1 MGLFDKIKKVF
12 TGESKEKDQEK
23 QGEEAGGQA
32 SQTQK
37 TNQGQKVSA
46 SPSSDQGQAESTDLD
61 LDSSSLQPSQEKHQ
75 ADIAGQPS
83 QKQVKEEEEQ
93 GQPGQGHTGQG
104 QDDHDRAQTGGNQ
117 AQDSQAGSDQAQASQ
132 TSQVQTPGDQGQASK
147 FNSDQ
152 AQAQTSNRPA
162 QTSQSEKDQE
172 DPEAGQPSRRDP
184 EEVARL
190 EAQKYTEGLSKSR
203 RSFTRRLNEL
213 FANFRYED
221 EEFFEELEDLL
232 IESDVGFE
240 ATMFISEVMRHEAKV
255 ENIRTM
261 KDAERVLVKTMVDL
275 YGDTNP
281 DYIEFNDNPDG
292 LTVIL
297 FVGVNGVG
305 KTTTIAKMAHQ
316 YQEQGKKVILA
327 AGDTFR
333 AGAIEQLHVW
343 GDRIGA
349 PVVSTQKGGDP
360 AAVVYDGIAQAK
372 DQGADVLLID
382 TAGRLQN
389 KKNLM
394 NELEKMKRVISREIP
409 DAPHET
415 LLVLDATTGQNA
427 LSQAKIF
434 KETTDVTGIV
444 LTKMDGTAKGGIVL
458 AIGKELGIP
467 VKFVGLGET
476 MDDLHAF
483 DTEKFAIGLFR
494 DLIEQ
499 TV

>member
-1 MGLFDKIKKVF
+1 MGLFDKIKSIF
-12 TGESKEKDQEK
+12 TSEEQEKKSEEQDTPTEVSESDDATDDSDLETIETIDQEK
-23 QGEEAGGQA
+23 LEEPLSKEEVKSLEDEMAV
-32 SQTQK
+32 T
-37 TNQGQKVSA
+37 
-46 SPSSDQGQAESTDLD
+46 SDETV
-61 LDSSSLQPSQEKHQ
+61 
-75 ADIAGQPS
+75 
-83 QKQVKEEEEQ
+83 KQVDKPEVKDLHSSEESNTAETSDEPQRKTQTFSEVEASARAEAEQ
-93 GQPGQGHTGQG
+93 Y
-104 QDDHDRAQTGGNQ
+104 
-117 AQDSQAGSDQAQASQ
+117 
-132 TSQVQTPGDQGQASK
+132 K
-147 FNSDQ
+147 
-152 AQAQTSNRPA
+152 
-162 QTSQSEKDQE
+162 
-172 DPEAGQPSRRDP
+172 
-184 EEVARL
+184 
-190 EAQKYTEGLSKSR
+190 EGLKKSR

-213 FANFRYED
+213 FSNFRYED

-240 ATMFISEVMRHEAKV
+240 ATMYISEVMRYEAKV
-255 ENIRTM
+255 ENIRSM
-261 KDAERVLVKTMVDL
+261 KDAERVLVRTMVDL

-281 DYIEFNDNPDG
+281 DYVEFNENSTG
-292 LTVIL
+292 LTVLL

-316 YQEQGKKVILA
+316 YIKEGKKVMLA

-343 GDRIGA
+343 GERVGA
-349 PVVSTQKGGDP
+349 EVISSQQGGDP
-360 AAVVYDGIAQAK
+360 AAVVYDGLEQAK
-372 DQGADVLLID
+372 KNGADVLMID

-394 NELEKMKRVISREIP
+394 NELEKMKRVVSREVP

-427 LSQAKIF
+427 LNQAKIF
-434 KETTDVTGIV
+434 KDTTDVTGIV

-476 MDDLHAF
+476 MEDLHKF
-483 DTEKFAIGLFR
+483 DTEKFAYGLFR
-494 DLIEQ
+494 DLLEQ

>member
-1 MGLFDKIKKVF
+1 MGLFDKIKSIF
-12 TGESKEKDQEK
+12 TSEEQEKKSEEQDTPTEVSEADDATDDSDIETIETIDQEK
-23 QGEEAGGQA
+23 AEEPLSEEAVKSLEDEVA
-32 SQTQK
+32 VT
-37 TNQGQKVSA
+37 
-46 SPSSDQGQAESTDLD
+46 SDETV
-61 LDSSSLQPSQEKHQ
+61 
-75 ADIAGQPS
+75 
-83 QKQVKEEEEQ
+83 KQVDKPEVEDLHSSEESNTAETSDEPQRKTQTFSEVEASARAEAEQ
-93 GQPGQGHTGQG
+93 Y
-104 QDDHDRAQTGGNQ
+104 
-117 AQDSQAGSDQAQASQ
+117 
-132 TSQVQTPGDQGQASK
+132 K
-147 FNSDQ
+147 
-152 AQAQTSNRPA
+152 
-162 QTSQSEKDQE
+162 
-172 DPEAGQPSRRDP
+172 
-184 EEVARL
+184 
-190 EAQKYTEGLSKSR
+190 EGLKKSR

-213 FANFRYED
+213 FSNFRYED

-240 ATMFISEVMRHEAKV
+240 ATMYISEVMRYEAKV
-255 ENIRTM
+255 ENIRSM
-261 KDAERVLVKTMVDL
+261 KDAERVLVRTMVDL

-281 DYIEFNDNPDG
+281 DYVEFNENPTG
-292 LTVIL
+292 LTVLL

-316 YQEQGKKVILA
+316 YIKEGKKVMLA

-343 GDRIGA
+343 GERVGA
-349 PVVSTQKGGDP
+349 EVISSQQGGDP
-360 AAVVYDGIAQAK
+360 AAVVYDGLEQAK
-372 DQGADVLLID
+372 KNGADVLMID

-394 NELEKMKRVISREIP
+394 NELEKMKRVVSREVP

-427 LSQAKIF
+427 LNQAKIF
-434 KETTDVTGIV
+434 KDTTDVTGIV

-476 MDDLHAF
+476 MEDLHKF
-483 DTEKFAIGLFR
+483 DTEKFAYGLFR
-494 DLIEQ
+494 DLLEQ

>member
-1 MGLFDKIKKVF
+1 MGLFDKIKSIF
-12 TGESKEKDQEK
+12 TSEEQEKKSEEQDTPTEVSESDDATDDSDLETIETIDQEK
-23 QGEEAGGQA
+23 VEEPLSKEEVKSLEDEVAV
-32 SQTQK
+32 T
-37 TNQGQKVSA
+37 
-46 SPSSDQGQAESTDLD
+46 SDETV
-61 LDSSSLQPSQEKHQ
+61 
-75 ADIAGQPS
+75 
-83 QKQVKEEEEQ
+83 KQVDKLEVEDLHSSEESNTAKTSDEPQRKTQTFSEVEASARAEAEQ
-93 GQPGQGHTGQG
+93 Y
-104 QDDHDRAQTGGNQ
+104 
-117 AQDSQAGSDQAQASQ
+117 
-132 TSQVQTPGDQGQASK
+132 K
-147 FNSDQ
+147 
-152 AQAQTSNRPA
+152 
-162 QTSQSEKDQE
+162 
-172 DPEAGQPSRRDP
+172 
-184 EEVARL
+184 
-190 EAQKYTEGLSKSR
+190 EGLKKSR

-213 FANFRYED
+213 FSNFRYED

-240 ATMFISEVMRHEAKV
+240 ATMYISEVMRYEAKV
-255 ENIRTM
+255 ENIRSM
-261 KDAERVLVKTMVDL
+261 KDAERVLVRTMVDL

-281 DYIEFNDNPDG
+281 DYVEFNENSTG
-292 LTVIL
+292 LTVLL

-316 YQEQGKKVILA
+316 YIKAGKKVMLA

-343 GDRIGA
+343 GERVGA
-349 PVVSTQKGGDP
+349 EVISSQQGGDP
-360 AAVVYDGIAQAK
+360 AAVVYDGLEQAK
-372 DQGADVLLID
+372 KNGADVLMID

-394 NELEKMKRVISREIP
+394 NELEKMKRVVSREVP

-427 LSQAKIF
+427 LNQAKIF
-434 KETTDVTGIV
+434 KDTTDVTGIV

-476 MDDLHAF
+476 MEDLHKF
-483 DTEKFAIGLFR
+483 DTEKFAYGLFR
-494 DLIEQ
+494 DLLEQ

>member
-1 MGLFDKIKKVF
+1 MGLFDKIKSIF
-12 TGESKEKDQEK
+12 TSEEQEKKSEEQDTPTEVSESDDATEDSDLETIETIDQEK
-23 QGEEAGGQA
+23 VEEPLSKEEVKSLEDEMAV
-32 SQTQK
+32 T
-37 TNQGQKVSA
+37 
-46 SPSSDQGQAESTDLD
+46 SDETV
-61 LDSSSLQPSQEKHQ
+61 
-75 ADIAGQPS
+75 
-83 QKQVKEEEEQ
+83 KQVDKPEVEDLHSSEESNTAETSDEPQRKTQTFSEVEASARAEAEQ
-93 GQPGQGHTGQG
+93 Y
-104 QDDHDRAQTGGNQ
+104 
-117 AQDSQAGSDQAQASQ
+117 
-132 TSQVQTPGDQGQASK
+132 K
-147 FNSDQ
+147 
-152 AQAQTSNRPA
+152 
-162 QTSQSEKDQE
+162 
-172 DPEAGQPSRRDP
+172 
-184 EEVARL
+184 
-190 EAQKYTEGLSKSR
+190 EGLKKSR

-213 FANFRYED
+213 FSNFRYED

-240 ATMFISEVMRHEAKV
+240 ATMYISEVMRYEAKV
-255 ENIRTM
+255 ENIRSM
-261 KDAERVLVKTMVDL
+261 KDAERVLVRTMVDL

-281 DYIEFNDNPDG
+281 DYVEFNENSTG
-292 LTVIL
+292 LTVLL

-316 YQEQGKKVILA
+316 YIKAGKKVMLA

-343 GDRIGA
+343 GERVGA
-349 PVVSTQKGGDP
+349 EVISSQQGGDP
-360 AAVVYDGIAQAK
+360 AAVVYDGLEQAK
-372 DQGADVLLID
+372 KNGADVLMID

-394 NELEKMKRVISREIP
+394 NELEKMKRVVSREVP

-427 LSQAKIF
+427 LNQAKIF
-434 KETTDVTGIV
+434 KDTTDVTGIV

-476 MDDLHAF
+476 MEDLHKF
-483 DTEKFAIGLFR
+483 DTEKFAYGLFR
-494 DLIEQ
+494 DLLEQ

>member
-1 MGLFDKIKKVF
+1 MGLFDKIKSIF
-12 TGESKEKDQEK
+12 TSEEQEKKSEEQDTPTEVSESDDATDDSDLETIETIDQEK
-23 QGEEAGGQA
+23 VEEPLSKEEVKSLEDEVAV
-32 SQTQK
+32 T
-37 TNQGQKVSA
+37 
-46 SPSSDQGQAESTDLD
+46 SDETV
-61 LDSSSLQPSQEKHQ
+61 
-75 ADIAGQPS
+75 
-83 QKQVKEEEEQ
+83 KQVDKPEVEDLHSSEESNTAETSDEPQRKTQTFSEVEASARAEAEQ
-93 GQPGQGHTGQG
+93 Y
-104 QDDHDRAQTGGNQ
+104 
-117 AQDSQAGSDQAQASQ
+117 
-132 TSQVQTPGDQGQASK
+132 K
-147 FNSDQ
+147 
-152 AQAQTSNRPA
+152 
-162 QTSQSEKDQE
+162 
-172 DPEAGQPSRRDP
+172 
-184 EEVARL
+184 
-190 EAQKYTEGLSKSR
+190 EGLKKSR

-213 FANFRYED
+213 FSNFRYED

-240 ATMFISEVMRHEAKV
+240 ATMYISEVMRYEAKV
-255 ENIRTM
+255 ENIRSM
-261 KDAERVLVKTMVDL
+261 KDAERVLVRTMVDL

-281 DYIEFNDNPDG
+281 DYVEFNENPTG
-292 LTVIL
+292 LTVLL

-316 YQEQGKKVILA
+316 YIKAGKKVMLA

-343 GDRIGA
+343 GERVGA
-349 PVVSTQKGGDP
+349 EVISSQQGGDP
-360 AAVVYDGIAQAK
+360 AAVVYDGLEQAK
-372 DQGADVLLID
+372 KNGADVLMID

-394 NELEKMKRVISREIP
+394 NELEKMKRVVSREVP

-427 LSQAKIF
+427 LNQAKIF
-434 KETTDVTGIV
+434 KDTTDVTGIV

-476 MDDLHAF
+476 MEDLHKF
-483 DTEKFAIGLFR
+483 DTEKFAYGLFR
-494 DLIEQ
+494 DLLEQ

>member
-1 MGLFDKIKKVF
+1 MGLFDKIKKAF
-12 TGESKEKDQEK
+12 MGEEQQTQDKTLEQTQEK
-23 QGEEAGGQA
+23 SFEEKIPAEQPETTDTNEENTLKTPA
-32 SQTQK
+32 SQKDVPTLTEETHGAEIADVPAEAEQQK
-37 TNQGQKVSA
+37 HKQET
-46 SPSSDQGQAESTDLD
+46 SPR
-61 LDSSSLQPSQEKHQ
+61 QEEPVEQ
-75 ADIAGQPS
+75 
-83 QKQVKEEEEQ
+83 EE
-93 GQPGQGHTGQG
+93 P
-104 QDDHDRAQTGGNQ
+104 
-117 AQDSQAGSDQAQASQ
+117 
-132 TSQVQTPGDQGQASK
+132 K
-147 FNSDQ
+147 
-152 AQAQTSNRPA
+152 
-162 QTSQSEKDQE
+162 
-172 DPEAGQPSRRDP
+172 RRDP

-240 ATMFISEVMRHEAKV
+240 ATMYISEVMRHEAKI

-261 KDAERVLVKTMVDL
+261 KDAERVLVRTMVDL

-281 DYIEFNDNPDG
+281 DYIEFNDQQDG
-292 LTVIL
+292 LTVLL

-316 YQEQGKKVILA
+316 YQEKGKKVILA

-349 PVVSTQKGGDP
+349 EVVSTQKGGDP
-360 AAVVYDGIAQAK
+360 AAVVYDGIEQAK
-372 DQGADVLLID
+372 AKDADILMID

-427 LSQAKIF
+427 LTQAKIF

-476 MDDLHAF
+476 MNDLHAF
-483 DTEKFAIGLFR
+483 DTEKFAIGLFK

-499 TV
+499 TT

>member
-1 MGLFDKIKKVF
+1 MGLFDKIKSIF
-12 TGESKEKDQEK
+12 TSEEQEKKSEEQDTPTEVSESDDATDDSDLETIETIDQEK
-23 QGEEAGGQA
+23 VEEPLSKEEVKSLEDEVAV
-32 SQTQK
+32 T
-37 TNQGQKVSA
+37 
-46 SPSSDQGQAESTDLD
+46 SDETV
-61 LDSSSLQPSQEKHQ
+61 
-75 ADIAGQPS
+75 
-83 QKQVKEEEEQ
+83 KQVDKPEVEDLHSSEESNTAKTSDEPQRKTQTFSEVEASARAEAEQ
-93 GQPGQGHTGQG
+93 Y
-104 QDDHDRAQTGGNQ
+104 
-117 AQDSQAGSDQAQASQ
+117 
-132 TSQVQTPGDQGQASK
+132 K
-147 FNSDQ
+147 
-152 AQAQTSNRPA
+152 
-162 QTSQSEKDQE
+162 
-172 DPEAGQPSRRDP
+172 
-184 EEVARL
+184 
-190 EAQKYTEGLSKSR
+190 EGLKKSR

-213 FANFRYED
+213 FSNFRYED

-240 ATMFISEVMRHEAKV
+240 ATMYISEVMRYEAKV
-255 ENIRTM
+255 ENIRSM
-261 KDAERVLVKTMVDL
+261 KDAERVLVRTMVDL

-281 DYIEFNDNPDG
+281 DYVEFNENPTG
-292 LTVIL
+292 LTVLL

-316 YQEQGKKVILA
+316 YIKAGKKVMLA

-343 GDRIGA
+343 GERVGA
-349 PVVSTQKGGDP
+349 EVISSQQGGDP
-360 AAVVYDGIAQAK
+360 AAVVYDGLEQAK
-372 DQGADVLLID
+372 KNGADVLMID

-394 NELEKMKRVISREIP
+394 NELEKMKRVISRELP

-427 LSQAKIF
+427 LNQAKIF
-434 KETTDVTGIV
+434 KDTTDVTGIV

-476 MDDLHAF
+476 MEDLHKF
-483 DTEKFAIGLFR
+483 DTEKFAYGLFR
-494 DLIEQ
+494 DLLEQ

>member
-1 MGLFDKIKKVF
+1 MGLFDKIKSIF
-12 TGESKEKDQEK
+12 TSEEQEKKSEEQDTPTEVSESDDATDDSDLETIETIDQEK
-23 QGEEAGGQA
+23 LEEPLSKEEVKSLEDEMAV
-32 SQTQK
+32 T
-37 TNQGQKVSA
+37 
-46 SPSSDQGQAESTDLD
+46 SDETV
-61 LDSSSLQPSQEKHQ
+61 
-75 ADIAGQPS
+75 
-83 QKQVKEEEEQ
+83 KQVDKPGVEDLHSSEESNTAETSDEPQRKTQTFSEVEASARAEAEQ
-93 GQPGQGHTGQG
+93 Y
-104 QDDHDRAQTGGNQ
+104 
-117 AQDSQAGSDQAQASQ
+117 
-132 TSQVQTPGDQGQASK
+132 K
-147 FNSDQ
+147 
-152 AQAQTSNRPA
+152 
-162 QTSQSEKDQE
+162 
-172 DPEAGQPSRRDP
+172 
-184 EEVARL
+184 
-190 EAQKYTEGLSKSR
+190 EGLKKSR

-213 FANFRYED
+213 FSNFRYED

-240 ATMFISEVMRHEAKV
+240 ATMYISEVMRYEAKV
-255 ENIRTM
+255 ENIRSM
-261 KDAERVLVKTMVDL
+261 KDAERVLVRTMVDL

-281 DYIEFNDNPDG
+281 DYVEFNENPTG
-292 LTVIL
+292 LTVLL

-316 YQEQGKKVILA
+316 YIKAGKKVMLA

-343 GDRIGA
+343 GERVGA
-349 PVVSTQKGGDP
+349 EVISSQQGGDP
-360 AAVVYDGIAQAK
+360 AAVVYDGLEQAK
-372 DQGADVLLID
+372 KNGADVLMID

-394 NELEKMKRVISREIP
+394 NELEKMKRVVSREVP

-427 LSQAKIF
+427 LNQAKIF
-434 KETTDVTGIV
+434 KDTTDVTGIV

-476 MDDLHAF
+476 MEDLHKF
-483 DTEKFAIGLFR
+483 DTEKFAYGLFR
-494 DLIEQ
+494 DLLEQ

>member
-1 MGLFDKIKKVF
+1 MGLFDKIKSIF
-12 TGESKEKDQEK
+12 TSEEQEKKSEEQDTLTEVSESDDVTDDSDLETIETIDQEK
-23 QGEEAGGQA
+23 VEEPLSKEEVKSLEDEVAV
-32 SQTQK
+32 T
-37 TNQGQKVSA
+37 
-46 SPSSDQGQAESTDLD
+46 SDETV
-61 LDSSSLQPSQEKHQ
+61 
-75 ADIAGQPS
+75 
-83 QKQVKEEEEQ
+83 KQVDKPGVEDLHSSEESNTAKTADEPQRKTQTFSEVEASARAEAEQ
-93 GQPGQGHTGQG
+93 Y
-104 QDDHDRAQTGGNQ
+104 
-117 AQDSQAGSDQAQASQ
+117 
-132 TSQVQTPGDQGQASK
+132 K
-147 FNSDQ
+147 
-152 AQAQTSNRPA
+152 
-162 QTSQSEKDQE
+162 
-172 DPEAGQPSRRDP
+172 
-184 EEVARL
+184 
-190 EAQKYTEGLSKSR
+190 EGLKKSR

-213 FANFRYED
+213 FSNFRYED

-240 ATMFISEVMRHEAKV
+240 ATMYISEVMRYEAKV
-255 ENIRTM
+255 ENIRSM
-261 KDAERVLVKTMVDL
+261 KDAERVLVRTMVDL

-281 DYIEFNDNPDG
+281 DYVEFNENSTG
-292 LTVIL
+292 LTVLL

-316 YQEQGKKVILA
+316 YIKAGKKVMLA

-343 GDRIGA
+343 GERVGA
-349 PVVSTQKGGDP
+349 EVISSQQGGDP
-360 AAVVYDGIAQAK
+360 AAVVYDGLEQAK
-372 DQGADVLLID
+372 KNGADVLMID

-394 NELEKMKRVISREIP
+394 NELEKMKRVVSREVP

-427 LSQAKIF
+427 LNQAKIF
-434 KETTDVTGIV
+434 KDTTDVTGIV

-476 MDDLHAF
+476 MEDLHKF
-483 DTEKFAIGLFR
+483 DTEKFAYGLFR
-494 DLIEQ
+494 DLLEQ

>member
-1 MGLFDKIKKVF
+1 MGLFDKIKSIF
-12 TGESKEKDQEK
+12 TSEEQEKKSEEQDTPTEVSESDDAIDDSDLETIETIDQEK
-23 QGEEAGGQA
+23 ADEPLSKEEVKSLEDEVAV
-32 SQTQK
+32 T
-37 TNQGQKVSA
+37 
-46 SPSSDQGQAESTDLD
+46 SDETV
-61 LDSSSLQPSQEKHQ
+61 
-75 ADIAGQPS
+75 
-83 QKQVKEEEEQ
+83 KQVDK
-93 GQPGQGHTGQG
+93 
-104 QDDHDRAQTGGNQ
+104 
-117 AQDSQAGSDQAQASQ
+117 
-132 TSQVQTPGDQGQASK
+132 
-147 FNSDQ
+147 
-152 AQAQTSNRPA
+152 
-162 QTSQSEKDQE
+162 
-172 DPEAGQPSRRDP
+172 PE
-184 EEVARL
+184 V
-190 EAQKYTEGLSKSR
+190 EGLHSSEESNTAETSDEPQRKTQTFSEVEASARAEAEQYKEGLKKSR

-213 FANFRYED
+213 FSNFRYED

-240 ATMFISEVMRHEAKV
+240 ATMYISEVMRYEAKV
-255 ENIRTM
+255 ENIRSM
-261 KDAERVLVKTMVDL
+261 KDAERVLVRTMVDL

-281 DYIEFNDNPDG
+281 DYVEFNENSTG
-292 LTVIL
+292 LTVLL

-316 YQEQGKKVILA
+316 YIKAGKKVMLA

-343 GDRIGA
+343 GERVGA
-349 PVVSTQKGGDP
+349 EVISSQQGGDP
-360 AAVVYDGIAQAK
+360 AAVVYDGLEQAK
-372 DQGADVLLID
+372 KNGADVLMID

-394 NELEKMKRVISREIP
+394 NELEKMKRVVSREVP

-427 LSQAKIF
+427 LNQAKIF
-434 KETTDVTGIV
+434 KDTTDVTGIV

-476 MDDLHAF
+476 MEDLHKF
-483 DTEKFAIGLFR
+483 DTEKFAYGLFR
-494 DLIEQ
+494 DLLEQ

>member
-1 MGLFDKIKKVF
+1 MGLFDKIKSIF
-12 TGESKEKDQEK
+12 TSEEQEKESSEQDTPTEVSESDDATDDSDLETIETIDQEK
-23 QGEEAGGQA
+23 AEEALSKEEMKSLEDEVAVTSDETVKQVD
-32 SQTQK
+32 K
-37 TNQGQKVSA
+37 PEVEELH
-46 SPSSDQGQAESTDLD
+46 SSDEPQRKTQTFSEVEASARAE
-61 LDSSSLQPSQEKHQ
+61 
-75 ADIAGQPS
+75 A
-83 QKQVKEEEEQ
+83 EQ
-93 GQPGQGHTGQG
+93 Y
-104 QDDHDRAQTGGNQ
+104 
-117 AQDSQAGSDQAQASQ
+117 
-132 TSQVQTPGDQGQASK
+132 K
-147 FNSDQ
+147 
-152 AQAQTSNRPA
+152 
-162 QTSQSEKDQE
+162 
-172 DPEAGQPSRRDP
+172 
-184 EEVARL
+184 
-190 EAQKYTEGLSKSR
+190 EGLKKSR

-213 FANFRYED
+213 FSNFRYED

-240 ATMFISEVMRHEAKV
+240 ATMYISEVMRYEAKV
-255 ENIRTM
+255 ENIRSM
-261 KDAERVLVKTMVDL
+261 KDAERVLVRTMVDL

-281 DYIEFNDNPDG
+281 DYVEFNENSTG
-292 LTVIL
+292 LTVLL

-316 YQEQGKKVILA
+316 YIKAGKKVMLA

-343 GDRIGA
+343 GERVGA
-349 PVVSTQKGGDP
+349 EVISSQQGGDP
-360 AAVVYDGIAQAK
+360 AAVVYDGLEQAK
-372 DQGADVLLID
+372 KNGADVLMID

-394 NELEKMKRVISREIP
+394 NELEKMKRVVSREVP

-427 LSQAKIF
+427 LNQAKIF
-434 KETTDVTGIV
+434 KDTTDVTGIV

-476 MDDLHAF
+476 MEDLHKF
-483 DTEKFAIGLFR
+483 DTEKFAYGLFR
-494 DLIEQ
+494 DLLEQ

>member
-1 MGLFDKIKKVF
+1 MGLFDKIKSIF
-12 TGESKEKDQEK
+12 TSEEQEKKSDEQDTPTEVSESDDATDDSDLETIETIDQEK
-23 QGEEAGGQA
+23 VEEPLSKEEVKSLEDEMAV
-32 SQTQK
+32 T
-37 TNQGQKVSA
+37 
-46 SPSSDQGQAESTDLD
+46 SDETV
-61 LDSSSLQPSQEKHQ
+61 
-75 ADIAGQPS
+75 
-83 QKQVKEEEEQ
+83 KQVDKPGVEDLHSSEESDTAETSDEPQRKTQTFSEVEASARAEAEQ
-93 GQPGQGHTGQG
+93 Y
-104 QDDHDRAQTGGNQ
+104 
-117 AQDSQAGSDQAQASQ
+117 
-132 TSQVQTPGDQGQASK
+132 K
-147 FNSDQ
+147 
-152 AQAQTSNRPA
+152 
-162 QTSQSEKDQE
+162 
-172 DPEAGQPSRRDP
+172 
-184 EEVARL
+184 
-190 EAQKYTEGLSKSR
+190 EGLKKSR

-213 FANFRYED
+213 FSNFRYED

-240 ATMFISEVMRHEAKV
+240 ATMYISEVMRYEAKV
-255 ENIRTM
+255 ENIRSM
-261 KDAERVLVKTMVDL
+261 KDAERVLVRTMVDL

-281 DYIEFNDNPDG
+281 DYVEFNENSTG
-292 LTVIL
+292 LTVLL

-316 YQEQGKKVILA
+316 YIKEGKKVMLA

-343 GDRIGA
+343 GERVGA
-349 PVVSTQKGGDP
+349 EVISSQQGGDP
-360 AAVVYDGIAQAK
+360 AAVVYDGLEQAK
-372 DQGADVLLID
+372 KNGADVLMID

-394 NELEKMKRVISREIP
+394 NELEKMKRVVSREVP

-427 LSQAKIF
+427 LNQAKIF
-434 KETTDVTGIV
+434 KDTTDVTGIV

-476 MDDLHAF
+476 MEDLHKF
-483 DTEKFAIGLFR
+483 DTEKFAYGLFR
-494 DLIEQ
+494 DLLEQ

>member
-1 MGLFDKIKKVF
+1 MGLFDKIKSIF
-12 TGESKEKDQEK
+12 TSEEQEKKSEEQDTPTEVSESDDATDDSDLETIEMIDQEK
-23 QGEEAGGQA
+23 VEEPLSKEEVKSLEDEMAV
-32 SQTQK
+32 T
-37 TNQGQKVSA
+37 
-46 SPSSDQGQAESTDLD
+46 SDETV
-61 LDSSSLQPSQEKHQ
+61 
-75 ADIAGQPS
+75 
-83 QKQVKEEEEQ
+83 KQVDKPEVEDLHSSEESNTAETSDEPQRKTQTFSEVEASARAEAEQ
-93 GQPGQGHTGQG
+93 Y
-104 QDDHDRAQTGGNQ
+104 
-117 AQDSQAGSDQAQASQ
+117 
-132 TSQVQTPGDQGQASK
+132 K
-147 FNSDQ
+147 
-152 AQAQTSNRPA
+152 
-162 QTSQSEKDQE
+162 K
-172 DPEAGQPSRRDP
+172 
-184 EEVARL
+184 
-190 EAQKYTEGLSKSR
+190 GLKKSR

-213 FANFRYED
+213 FSNFRYED

-240 ATMFISEVMRHEAKV
+240 ATMYISEVMRYEAKV
-255 ENIRTM
+255 ENIRSM
-261 KDAERVLVKTMVDL
+261 KDAERVLVRTMVDL

-281 DYIEFNDNPDG
+281 DYVEFNENSTG
-292 LTVIL
+292 LTVLL

-316 YQEQGKKVILA
+316 YIKAGKKVMLA

-343 GDRIGA
+343 GERVGA
-349 PVVSTQKGGDP
+349 EVISSQQGGDP
-360 AAVVYDGIAQAK
+360 AAVVYDGLEQAK
-372 DQGADVLLID
+372 KNGADVLMID

-394 NELEKMKRVISREIP
+394 NELEKMKRVVSREVP

-427 LSQAKIF
+427 LNQAKIF
-434 KETTDVTGIV
+434 KDTTDVTGIV

-476 MDDLHAF
+476 MEDLHKF
-483 DTEKFAIGLFR
+483 DTEKFAYGLFR
-494 DLIEQ
+494 DLLEQ

>member
-1 MGLFDKIKKVF
+1 MGLFDKIKSIF
-12 TGESKEKDQEK
+12 TSEEQEKKSEERDTPTEVSESDDATDDSDLETIETIDQEK
-23 QGEEAGGQA
+23 LEEPLSKEEVKSLEDEMAV
-32 SQTQK
+32 T
-37 TNQGQKVSA
+37 
-46 SPSSDQGQAESTDLD
+46 SDETV
-61 LDSSSLQPSQEKHQ
+61 
-75 ADIAGQPS
+75 
-83 QKQVKEEEEQ
+83 KQVDKPEVGDLHSSEESDTTETSDEPQRKTQTFSEVEASARAEAEQ
-93 GQPGQGHTGQG
+93 Y
-104 QDDHDRAQTGGNQ
+104 
-117 AQDSQAGSDQAQASQ
+117 
-132 TSQVQTPGDQGQASK
+132 K
-147 FNSDQ
+147 
-152 AQAQTSNRPA
+152 
-162 QTSQSEKDQE
+162 
-172 DPEAGQPSRRDP
+172 
-184 EEVARL
+184 
-190 EAQKYTEGLSKSR
+190 EGLKKSR

-213 FANFRYED
+213 FSNFRYED

-240 ATMFISEVMRHEAKV
+240 ATMYISEVMRYEAKV
-255 ENIRTM
+255 ENIRSM
-261 KDAERVLVKTMVDL
+261 KDAERVLVRTMVDL

-281 DYIEFNDNPDG
+281 DYVEFNENSTG
-292 LTVIL
+292 LTVLL

-316 YQEQGKKVILA
+316 YIKAGKKVMLA

-343 GDRIGA
+343 GERVGA
-349 PVVSTQKGGDP
+349 EVISSQQGGDP
-360 AAVVYDGIAQAK
+360 AAVVYDGLEQAK
-372 DQGADVLLID
+372 KNGADVLMID

-394 NELEKMKRVISREIP
+394 NELEKMKRVVSREVP

-427 LSQAKIF
+427 LNQAKIF
-434 KETTDVTGIV
+434 KDTTDVTGIV

-476 MDDLHAF
+476 MEDLHKF
-483 DTEKFAIGLFR
+483 DTEKFAYGLFR
-494 DLIEQ
+494 DLLEQ

>member
-1 MGLFDKIKKVF
+1 MGLFDKIKSIF
-12 TGESKEKDQEK
+12 TSEEQEKKSEEQDTPTEVSESDDATDDSDLETIETIDQEK
-23 QGEEAGGQA
+23 VEEPLSKEEVKSLEDEMAV
-32 SQTQK
+32 T
-37 TNQGQKVSA
+37 
-46 SPSSDQGQAESTDLD
+46 SDETV
-61 LDSSSLQPSQEKHQ
+61 
-75 ADIAGQPS
+75 
-83 QKQVKEEEEQ
+83 KQVDKPEVEDLHSSEESNTAETSDEPQRKTQTFSEVEASARAEAEQ
-93 GQPGQGHTGQG
+93 Y
-104 QDDHDRAQTGGNQ
+104 
-117 AQDSQAGSDQAQASQ
+117 
-132 TSQVQTPGDQGQASK
+132 K
-147 FNSDQ
+147 
-152 AQAQTSNRPA
+152 
-162 QTSQSEKDQE
+162 
-172 DPEAGQPSRRDP
+172 
-184 EEVARL
+184 
-190 EAQKYTEGLSKSR
+190 EGLKKSR

-213 FANFRYED
+213 FSNFRYED

-240 ATMFISEVMRHEAKV
+240 ATMYISEVMRYEAKV
-255 ENIRTM
+255 ENIRSM
-261 KDAERVLVKTMVDL
+261 KDAERVLVRTMVDL

-281 DYIEFNDNPDG
+281 DYVEFNENPTG
-292 LTVIL
+292 LTVLL

-316 YQEQGKKVILA
+316 YIKAGKKVMLA

-343 GDRIGA
+343 GKRVGA
-349 PVVSTQKGGDP
+349 EVISSQQGGDP
-360 AAVVYDGIAQAK
+360 AAVVYDGLEQAK
-372 DQGADVLLID
+372 KNGADVLMID

-394 NELEKMKRVISREIP
+394 NELEKMKRVVSREVP

-427 LSQAKIF
+427 LNQAKIF
-434 KETTDVTGIV
+434 KDTTDVTGIV

-476 MDDLHAF
+476 MEDLHKF
-483 DTEKFAIGLFR
+483 DTEKFAYSLFR
-494 DLIEQ
+494 DLLEQ

>member
-1 MGLFDKIKKVF
+1 MGLFDKIKSIF
-12 TGESKEKDQEK
+12 TSEEQEKKSEEQDTPTEVSESDDATNDSDLETIETIDQEK
-23 QGEEAGGQA
+23 VEEPFSKEEVKSLEDEVAV
-32 SQTQK
+32 T
-37 TNQGQKVSA
+37 
-46 SPSSDQGQAESTDLD
+46 SDETV
-61 LDSSSLQPSQEKHQ
+61 
-75 ADIAGQPS
+75 
-83 QKQVKEEEEQ
+83 KQVDKPEVEDLHSSEESDTAETSDEPQRKTQTFSEVEASARAEAEQ
-93 GQPGQGHTGQG
+93 Y
-104 QDDHDRAQTGGNQ
+104 
-117 AQDSQAGSDQAQASQ
+117 
-132 TSQVQTPGDQGQASK
+132 K
-147 FNSDQ
+147 
-152 AQAQTSNRPA
+152 
-162 QTSQSEKDQE
+162 
-172 DPEAGQPSRRDP
+172 
-184 EEVARL
+184 
-190 EAQKYTEGLSKSR
+190 EGLKKSR

-213 FANFRYED
+213 FSNFRYED

-240 ATMFISEVMRHEAKV
+240 ATMYISEVMRYEAKV
-255 ENIRTM
+255 ENIRSM
-261 KDAERVLVKTMVDL
+261 KDAERVLVRTMVDL

-281 DYIEFNDNPDG
+281 DYVEFNENPTG
-292 LTVIL
+292 LTVLL

-316 YQEQGKKVILA
+316 YIKAGKKVMLA

-343 GDRIGA
+343 GERVGA
-349 PVVSTQKGGDP
+349 EVISSQQGGDP
-360 AAVVYDGIAQAK
+360 AAVVYDGLEQAK
-372 DQGADVLLID
+372 KNRADVLMID

-394 NELEKMKRVISREIP
+394 NELEKMKRVVSREVP

-427 LSQAKIF
+427 LNQAKIF
-434 KETTDVTGIV
+434 KDTTDVTGIV

-476 MDDLHAF
+476 MEDLHKF
-483 DTEKFAIGLFR
+483 DTEKFAYGLFR
-494 DLIEQ
+494 DLLEQ

>member
-1 MGLFDKIKKVF
+1 MGLFDKIKSIF
-12 TGESKEKDQEK
+12 TSEEQEKKSSEQDTTTEVSESDDTTDDSDIETIETIDQEK
-23 QGEEAGGQA
+23 AEEPLSEEAV
-32 SQTQK
+32 K
-37 TNQGQKVSA
+37 
-46 SPSSDQGQAESTDLD
+46 
-61 LDSSSLQPSQEKHQ
+61 SLEDEVAVTSYETV
-75 ADIAGQPS
+75 
-83 QKQVKEEEEQ
+83 KQVDKPEVEDLHSSEESDTAETSDEPQRKTQTFSEVEASARAEAEQ
-93 GQPGQGHTGQG
+93 Y
-104 QDDHDRAQTGGNQ
+104 
-117 AQDSQAGSDQAQASQ
+117 
-132 TSQVQTPGDQGQASK
+132 K
-147 FNSDQ
+147 
-152 AQAQTSNRPA
+152 
-162 QTSQSEKDQE
+162 
-172 DPEAGQPSRRDP
+172 
-184 EEVARL
+184 
-190 EAQKYTEGLSKSR
+190 EGLKKSR

-213 FANFRYED
+213 FSNFRYED

-240 ATMFISEVMRHEAKV
+240 ATMYISEVMRYEAKV
-255 ENIRTM
+255 ENIRSM
-261 KDAERVLVKTMVDL
+261 KDAERVLVRTMVDL

-281 DYIEFNDNPDG
+281 DYIEFNENPTG
-292 LTVIL
+292 LTVLL

-316 YQEQGKKVILA
+316 YIKAGKKVMLA

-343 GDRIGA
+343 GERVGA
-349 PVVSTQKGGDP
+349 EVISSQQGGDP
-360 AAVVYDGIAQAK
+360 AAVVYDGLEQAK
-372 DQGADVLLID
+372 KNGADVLMID

-394 NELEKMKRVISREIP
+394 NELEKMKRVVSREVP

-427 LSQAKIF
+427 LNQAKIF
-434 KETTDVTGIV
+434 KDTTDVTGIV

-476 MDDLHAF
+476 MEDLHKF
-483 DTEKFAIGLFR
+483 DTEKFAYGLFR
-494 DLIEQ
+494 DLLEQ

>member
-1 MGLFDKIKKVF
+1 MGLFDKIKSIF
-12 TGESKEKDQEK
+12 TSEEQEKKSEEQDTSTEVSESDDATDDSDLETIETIDQEK
-23 QGEEAGGQA
+23 LEEPLSKEEVKSLEDEMAV
-32 SQTQK
+32 T
-37 TNQGQKVSA
+37 
-46 SPSSDQGQAESTDLD
+46 SDETV
-61 LDSSSLQPSQEKHQ
+61 
-75 ADIAGQPS
+75 
-83 QKQVKEEEEQ
+83 KQVDKPGVEDLHSSEESNTAETSDEPQRKTQTFSEVEASARAEAEQ
-93 GQPGQGHTGQG
+93 Y
-104 QDDHDRAQTGGNQ
+104 
-117 AQDSQAGSDQAQASQ
+117 
-132 TSQVQTPGDQGQASK
+132 K
-147 FNSDQ
+147 
-152 AQAQTSNRPA
+152 
-162 QTSQSEKDQE
+162 
-172 DPEAGQPSRRDP
+172 
-184 EEVARL
+184 
-190 EAQKYTEGLSKSR
+190 EGLKKSR

-213 FANFRYED
+213 FSNFRYED

-240 ATMFISEVMRHEAKV
+240 ATMYISEVMRYEAKV
-255 ENIRTM
+255 ENIRSM
-261 KDAERVLVKTMVDL
+261 KDAERVLVRTMVDL

-281 DYIEFNDNPDG
+281 DYVEFNENSTG
-292 LTVIL
+292 LTVLL

-316 YQEQGKKVILA
+316 YIKAGKKVMLA

-343 GDRIGA
+343 GERVGA
-349 PVVSTQKGGDP
+349 EVISSQQGGDP
-360 AAVVYDGIAQAK
+360 AAVVYDGLEQAK
-372 DQGADVLLID
+372 KNGADVLMID

-394 NELEKMKRVISREIP
+394 NELEKMKRVVSREVP

-427 LSQAKIF
+427 LNQAKIF
-434 KETTDVTGIV
+434 KDTTDVTGIV

-476 MDDLHAF
+476 MEDLHKF
-483 DTEKFAIGLFR
+483 DTEKFAYGLFR
-494 DLIEQ
+494 DLLEQ

>member
-1 MGLFDKIKKVF
+1 MGLFDKIKSIF
-12 TGESKEKDQEK
+12 TSEEQEKESSEQDTPTEVSESDDATDDSDLETMETIDQEK
-23 QGEEAGGQA
+23 AEEPLSKEAVKSLEDEVA
-32 SQTQK
+32 VT
-37 TNQGQKVSA
+37 
-46 SPSSDQGQAESTDLD
+46 SDETV
-61 LDSSSLQPSQEKHQ
+61 
-75 ADIAGQPS
+75 
-83 QKQVKEEEEQ
+83 KQVDKPEVEDLHSSEESDTAETSDEPQRKTQTFSEVEASARAEAEQ
-93 GQPGQGHTGQG
+93 Y
-104 QDDHDRAQTGGNQ
+104 
-117 AQDSQAGSDQAQASQ
+117 
-132 TSQVQTPGDQGQASK
+132 K
-147 FNSDQ
+147 
-152 AQAQTSNRPA
+152 
-162 QTSQSEKDQE
+162 
-172 DPEAGQPSRRDP
+172 
-184 EEVARL
+184 
-190 EAQKYTEGLSKSR
+190 EGLKKSR

-213 FANFRYED
+213 FSNFRYED

-240 ATMFISEVMRHEAKV
+240 ATMYISEVMRYEAKV
-255 ENIRTM
+255 ENIRSM
-261 KDAERVLVKTMVDL
+261 KDAERVLVRTMVDL

-281 DYIEFNDNPDG
+281 DYVEFNENPTG
-292 LTVIL
+292 LTVLL

-316 YQEQGKKVILA
+316 YIKEGKKVMLA

-343 GDRIGA
+343 GERVGA
-349 PVVSTQKGGDP
+349 EVISSQQGGDP
-360 AAVVYDGIAQAK
+360 AAVVYDGLEQAK
-372 DQGADVLLID
+372 KNGADVLMID

-394 NELEKMKRVISREIP
+394 NELEKMKRVVSREVP

-427 LSQAKIF
+427 LNQAKIF
-434 KETTDVTGIV
+434 KDTTDVTGIV

-476 MDDLHAF
+476 MEDLHKF
-483 DTEKFAIGLFR
+483 DTEKFAYGLFR
-494 DLIEQ
+494 DLLEQ

>member
-1 MGLFDKIKKVF
+1 MGLFDKIKSIF
-12 TGESKEKDQEK
+12 TSEEQEKKSEEQDTSTEVSESDDATDDSDLETIETIDQEK
-23 QGEEAGGQA
+23 VEEPLSKEEVKSLEDEVAV
-32 SQTQK
+32 T
-37 TNQGQKVSA
+37 
-46 SPSSDQGQAESTDLD
+46 SDETV
-61 LDSSSLQPSQEKHQ
+61 
-75 ADIAGQPS
+75 
-83 QKQVKEEEEQ
+83 KQVDKLEVEDLHSSEESNTAETSDEPQRKTQTFSEVEASARAEAEQ
-93 GQPGQGHTGQG
+93 Y
-104 QDDHDRAQTGGNQ
+104 
-117 AQDSQAGSDQAQASQ
+117 
-132 TSQVQTPGDQGQASK
+132 K
-147 FNSDQ
+147 
-152 AQAQTSNRPA
+152 
-162 QTSQSEKDQE
+162 
-172 DPEAGQPSRRDP
+172 
-184 EEVARL
+184 
-190 EAQKYTEGLSKSR
+190 EGLKKSR

-213 FANFRYED
+213 FSNFRYED

-240 ATMFISEVMRHEAKV
+240 ATMYISEVMRYEAKV
-255 ENIRTM
+255 ENIRSM
-261 KDAERVLVKTMVDL
+261 KDAELVLVRTMVDL

-281 DYIEFNDNPDG
+281 DYVEFNENSTG
-292 LTVIL
+292 LTVLL

-316 YQEQGKKVILA
+316 YIKAGKKVMLA

-343 GDRIGA
+343 GERVGA
-349 PVVSTQKGGDP
+349 KVISSQQGGDP
-360 AAVVYDGIAQAK
+360 AAVVYDGLEQAK
-372 DQGADVLLID
+372 KNGADVLMID

-394 NELEKMKRVISREIP
+394 NELEKMKRVVSREVP

-427 LSQAKIF
+427 LNQAKIF
-434 KETTDVTGIV
+434 KDTTDVTGIV

-476 MDDLHAF
+476 MEDLHKF
-483 DTEKFAIGLFR
+483 DTEKFAYGLFR
-494 DLIEQ
+494 DLLEQ